1 MTGISVFCMGKEII
15 MQSKTKKAFRNVL
28 AFLTV
33 LTMMLGML
41 PTTLLAANKD
51 DSGTAGKSGM
61 HLSKT
66 AHLEDDGTY
75 TINLEA
81 YATGTT
87 TTTTTKEAVPLD
99 IVLVLDQSGSMAY
112 DMGSG
117 YLLDNK
123 VGYSYNDIKNSP
135 QPYYY
140 LDTDGNYYE
149 VKAAS
154 NGWSDNRT
162 YSLYYKKSLFK
173 YYYLNSTEVSTTKP
187 NSFKDATDVIWNG
200 QLYSYSK
207 PKSRLTALKAAV
219 SNFVNVVKE
228 KAETDHV
235 NHRIAMVGFA
245 SRPGENGNNTEILS
259 VSGNN
264 SDNVGV
270 EYNSNSAEY
279 ENAIQNAFQDT
290 STPAGNTMLNDAINA
305 LDAKGATRA
314 DLGMTMA
321 KSILDKNEFKTDSK
335 RKQLV
340 IMFTDGSPTDSNG
353 FEDTVANATISVS
366 KNLKTQGTT
375 VYTIG
380 IFEGADPASTST
392 KANKYMNYVSTNYP
406 LAENLNEHKEG
417 SNKGYYLAASSAD
430 GLNEI
435 FESISNT
442 ITTPSTTVA
451 LNENAVMKD
460 ILSDDFTLPEG
471 YNAKDK
477 ISISTVFGS
486 TADGND
492 IKWGTEKKSA
502 DIKAT
507 TSDNTI
513 NVTGFNYSQKYI
525 APEHDGE
532 KLVVTIKGVIPKD
545 SAATGEKVYTNNE
558 ASGIY
563 AKGATEPAA
572 EFPRPQVVLTNKAY
586 VLDYAKPVTLSP
598 SDWKMSSDNIA
609 ITGSIGEKD
618 AGYAPESGY
627 GSLKNLVY
635 SPKTTNW
642 DGYDKFYAFG
652 KTTDDNTEKIN
663 GNKNLWSRVSV
674 LPANNVYYEDDF
686 ETNEAT
692 ETVGI
697 EYTGKWST
705 VSSDT
710 ESANTESANTEIHG
724 GWKNAALADDTK
736 YSDGSA
742 HMADAD
748 DKGETGKAATA
759 TFTFSGTGVDIY
771 SHTNVSSGRVSAILK
786 SVNADGEKTV
796 VKALIMDN
804 KSVGDYYQIP
814 TLSFGPLEYGKY
826 EVKLVVAAA
835 GRKETTE
842 RRSTYYLDGIRV
854 YHPIKDKE
862 TDTVVED
869 AYGMDMLNATFKEVR
884 DILLDTGTAEGNLA
898 KEAVVFL
905 DRTTVD
911 KNTTSNRVAEF
922 RDYGPKNEVY
932 LAAGQKIAFEVT
944 NSNVGYYVGLK
955 APKGNTKVRVTNNTD
970 ATSLIPINHSTD
982 LYYKITPVTAG
993 EYKGCILIENKG
1005 NNLLSITKIYYNS
1018 TEGGIEGISD
1028 TVNTQSA
1035 ASSTETVNEV
1045 TTPAE
1050 AADAFDDG
1058 SQFTDASDG
1067 DMPEAENTD
1076 LFAAEAEEVPEA
1088 EESVSVL
1095 ENPLVLKLVEYAN
1108 VFDTLSEVPYED
1120 KTVEGTPDSGQD
1132 ENTEVTEPDDG
1143 NVDIT
1148 NPEPN
1153 EDQKPIDKIHSWLNK
1168 LFQGFNGWL

>member
-1 MTGISVFCMGKEII
+1 

-41 PTTLLAANKD
+41 PTTLLAANTD
-51 DSGTAGKSGM
+51 DSVTAGESGM

-81 YATGTT
+81 YATGKTT
-87 TTTTTKEAVPLD
+87 TTITKEAVPLD
-99 IVLVLDQSGSMAY
+99 IVLVLDQSGSMSD
-112 DMGSG
+112 DMGYTYTLEDKTS
-117 YLLDNK
+117 
-123 VGYSYNDIKNSP
+123 YSYDDINSSAR
-135 QPYYY
+135 YY
-140 LDTDGNYYE
+140 LDTDGNYYKVQSE
-149 VKAAS
+149 KNGIAS
-154 NGWSDNRT
+154 WRK
-162 YSLYYKKSLFK
+162 YYLFYKKDGTS
-173 YYYLNSTEVSTTKP
+173 YYLNGDEVTTNKREC
-187 NSFKDATDVIWNG
+187 NYTGSGDTIWAS
-200 QLYSYSK
+200 QLYSRTITTKLS
-207 PKSRLTALKAAV
+207 ALKDAV
-219 SNFVNVVKE
+219 SNFVGVVKE
-228 KAETDHV
+228 KATTDKV
-235 NHRIAMVGFA
+235 NHRIAKVGFA
-245 SRPGENGNNTEILS
+245 SESGYGDNTEILS
-259 VSGNN
+259 VDGSNSG
-264 SDNVGV
+264 SVGV
-270 EYNSNSAEY
+270 SYNSNEY
-279 ENAIQNAFQDT
+279 ADAKQNAFQDT
-290 STPAGNTMLNDAINA
+290 STDAGNTMLNNAINA
-305 LDAKGATRA
+305 LDANGATRA

-321 KSILDKNEFKTDSK
+321 KDILDANSLGDDSR

-340 IMFTDGSPTDSNG
+340 IMFTDGKPTSW
-353 FEDTVANATISVS
+353 DTFDENIANDAIGTS
-366 KNLKTQGTT
+366 KGLKDKGTT

-380 IFEGADPASTST
+380 VFNGADPSSTSDV
-392 KANKYMNYVSTNYP
+392 NKYMNYVSTNYP
-406 LAENLNEHKEG
+406 SAENLKTSGKGGN
-417 SNKGYYLAASSAD
+417 NGYYLAATSAD
-430 GLNEI
+430 GLNKI
-435 FESISNT
+435 FTSISNT

-471 YNAKDK
+471 YNAGDK
-477 ISISTVFGS
+477 ITVSTVPGSTEDGNSIS
-486 TADGND
+486 
-492 IKWGTEKKSA
+492 WGTESKSK

-507 TSDNTI
+507 IDDNTI
-513 NVTGFNYSQKYI
+513 NVTGFDYSNEYI
-525 APEHDGE
+525 APGHNGE

-563 AKGATEPAA
+563 AEGAPEPAA
-572 EFPRPQVVLTNKAY
+572 KFPRPQVVLTNKAY

-598 SDWKMSSDNIA
+598 SDWKMSSDNMA
-609 ITGSIGEKD
+609 ITGSIGEKG
-618 AGYAPESGY
+618 AGYAPEY
-627 GSLKNLVY
+627 GLLDNTSLVY

-652 KTTDDNTEKIN
+652 KTTNNDIIKTN
-663 GNKNLWSRVSV
+663 GNNDNLWSRVSV

-710 ESANTESANTEIHG
+710 ESATTESANTEIHG

-771 SHTNVSSGRVSAILK
+771 SHTNVSAGRVSAILK

-835 GRKETTE
+835 GRKDTTA

-854 YHPIKDKE
+854 YNPIKDKE

-869 AYGMDMLNATFKEVR
+869 AYGTDMLNATFKEVR
-884 DILLDTGTAEGNLA
+884 DILLDTGTEEGALA
-898 KEAVVFL
+898 NGAVVFL

-911 KNTTSNRVAEF
+911 ESTTSNRVAKF
-922 RDYGPKNEVY
+922 KDYGPKNEVY
-932 LAAGQKIAFEVT
+932 LAAGQKIAFKVT

-955 APKGNTKVRVTNNTD
+955 APEGNTTVSVTNNTD

-1005 NNLLSITKIYYNS
+1005 DNLLSITKIYYNS

-1148 NPEPN
+1148 NPKPN
-1153 EDQKPIDKIHSWLNK
+1153 EEQKPVDKIHSWLDK

>member
-1 MTGISVFCMGKEII
+1 

-41 PTTLLAANKD
+41 PTTLLAANTD
-51 DSGTAGKSGM
+51 DSGTAGESGM

-66 AHLEDDGTY
+66 ARLEDDGTY

-81 YATGTT
+81 YATGKT

-99 IVLVLDQSGSMAY
+99 IVLVLDQSGSM
-112 DMGSG
+112 S
-117 YLLDNK
+117 DNMNSYTYTLENK
-123 VGYSYNDIKNSP
+123 NGYSYKNIGKNTR
-135 QPYYY
+135 YY
-140 LDTDGNYYE
+140 LDSDGNYYQVQRGTASLGEWWE
-149 VKAAS
+149 VT
-154 NGWSDNRT
+154 DRC
-162 YSLYYKKSLFK
+162 YYLYYEKDSIR
-173 YYYLNSTEVSTTKP
+173 YYLNGDKVDEDMPTKYI
-187 NSFKDATDVIWNG
+187 NSETPIWNG
-200 QLYSYSK
+200 QLYSRTTNTMKKLS
-207 PKSRLTALKAAV
+207 ALKDAV
-219 SNFVNVVKE
+219 SNFVGVVKE
-228 KAETDHV
+228 KATTDKV

-245 SRPGENGNNTEILS
+245 SESGYGDNTEILS
-259 VSGNN
+259 VDGRNN
-264 SDNVGV
+264 SNNVGV
-270 EYNSNSAEY
+270 KYDENNTDYV
-279 ENAIQNAFQDT
+279 NAIQNAFQDT
-290 STPAGNTMLNDAINA
+290 STPAGNTMLNNAINA
-305 LDAKGATRA
+305 LDAEGATRA

-340 IMFTDGSPTDSNG
+340 IMFTDGSPTDSNV
-353 FEDTVANATISVS
+353 FEDEVANATISAS

-380 IFEGADPASTST
+380 IFEGADPTSIST
-392 KANKYMNYVSTNYP
+392 KANQYMNYVSTNYP
-406 LAENLNEHKEG
+406 LAESLNEPKEG

-430 GLNEI
+430 GLNKI

-471 YNAKDK
+471 YNAEDK
-477 ISISTVFGS
+477 ISISTVSGS
-486 TADGND
+486 TTDGENMTWGDVESSPTGVVATKEQEDNIID
-492 IKWGTEKKSA
+492 I
-502 DIKAT
+502 
-507 TSDNTI
+507 
-513 NVTGFNYSQKYI
+513 TGFDYSQEFI
-525 APEHDGE
+525 APKHNGK

-563 AKGATEPAA
+563 AEGATEPAA
-572 EFPRPQVVLTNKAY
+572 KFPQPQVVLTNKAY

-598 SDWKMSSDNIA
+598 LDWKMSSDNMA
-609 ITGSIGEKD
+609 ITKSIGEKAAD
-618 AGYAPESGY
+618 YTPEY
-627 GSLKNLVY
+627 GLLDNTSLVY

-771 SHTNVSSGRVSAILK
+771 SHTNVSAGRVSAILK

-854 YHPIKDKE
+854 YNPIKDKE
-862 TDTVVED
+862 TDTVVKN
-869 AYGMDMLNATFKEVR
+869 AYGTDMLNATFKEVR

-911 KNTTSNRVAEF
+911 ENTTSNRVAEF
-922 RDYGPKNEVY
+922 KDYGPKNEVY

-955 APKGNTKVRVTNNTD
+955 APEGNTTVSVTNNTD
-970 ATSLIPINHSTD
+970 ATSFIPINHSTD

-993 EYKGCILIENKG
+993 EYEGCILIKNTG
-1005 NNLLSITKIYYNS
+1005 DHLLSITKIYYNS

-1153 EDQKPIDKIHSWLNK
+1153 EEQKPVDKIHSWLNK

>member
-1 MTGISVFCMGKEII
+1 

-41 PTTLLAANKD
+41 PTTLLAANTD
-51 DSGTAGKSGM
+51 DSVTAGESGM

-81 YATGTT
+81 YATGKTT
-87 TTTTTKEAVPLD
+87 TTITKEAVPLD
-99 IVLVLDQSGSMAY
+99 IVLVLDQSGSMSD
-112 DMGSG
+112 DMGYTYTLEDKTS
-117 YLLDNK
+117 
-123 VGYSYNDIKNSP
+123 YSYDDINSSAR
-135 QPYYY
+135 YY
-140 LDTDGNYYE
+140 LDTDGNYYKVQSE
-149 VKAAS
+149 KNGIAS
-154 NGWSDNRT
+154 WRK
-162 YSLYYKKSLFK
+162 YYLFYKKDGTS
-173 YYYLNSTEVSTTKP
+173 YYLNGDEVTTNKREC
-187 NSFKDATDVIWNG
+187 NYTGSGDTIWAS
-200 QLYSYSK
+200 QLYSRTITTKLS
-207 PKSRLTALKAAV
+207 ALKDAV
-219 SNFVNVVKE
+219 SNFVGVVKE
-228 KAETDHV
+228 KATTDKV

-245 SRPGENGNNTEILS
+245 SESGYGDNTEILS
-259 VSGNN
+259 VDGSNSG
-264 SDNVGV
+264 SVGV
-270 EYNSNSAEY
+270 SYNSNEY
-279 ENAIQNAFQDT
+279 ADAKPNAFQDT
-290 STPAGNTMLNDAINA
+290 STDAGNTMLNNAINA
-305 LDAKGATRA
+305 LDANGATRA

-321 KSILDKNEFKTDSK
+321 KDILDANSLGDDSR

-340 IMFTDGSPTDSNG
+340 IMFTDGKPTSW
-353 FEDTVANATISVS
+353 DTFDENIANDAIGTS
-366 KNLKTQGTT
+366 KSLKDQGTT

-380 IFEGADPASTST
+380 VFNGADPSSTSDV
-392 KANKYMNYVSTNYP
+392 NKYMNYVSTNYP
-406 LAENLNEHKEG
+406 SAENLKTSGKGGN
-417 SNKGYYLAASSAD
+417 NGYYLAATSAD
-430 GLNEI
+430 GLNKI
-435 FESISNT
+435 FTSISNT

-471 YNAKDK
+471 YNAGDK
-477 ISISTVFGS
+477 ITVSTVPGSTEDGNSIS
-486 TADGND
+486 
-492 IKWGTEKKSA
+492 WGTESKSK

-507 TSDNTI
+507 IDDNTI
-513 NVTGFNYSQKYI
+513 NVTGFDYSNEYI
-525 APEHDGE
+525 APGHNGE

-563 AKGATEPAA
+563 AEGAPEPAA
-572 EFPRPQVVLTNKAY
+572 KFPRPQVVLTNKAY

-598 SDWKMSSDNIA
+598 SDWKMSSDNMA
-609 ITGSIGEKD
+609 ITGSIGEKG
-618 AGYAPESGY
+618 AGYAPEY
-627 GSLKNLVY
+627 GLLDNTSLVY

-652 KTTDDNTEKIN
+652 KTTNNDIIKTN
-663 GNKNLWSRVSV
+663 GNNDNLWSRVSV

-771 SHTNVSSGRVSAILK
+771 SHTNVSAGRVSAILK

-835 GRKETTE
+835 GRKDTTA

-854 YHPIKDKE
+854 YNPIKDKE

-869 AYGMDMLNATFKEVR
+869 AYGTDMLNATFKEVR
-884 DILLDTGTAEGNLA
+884 DILLDTGTEEGALA
-898 KEAVVFL
+898 NGAVVFL

-911 KNTTSNRVAEF
+911 ESTTSNRVAEF
-922 RDYGPKNEVY
+922 KDYGPKNEVY
-932 LAAGQKIAFEVT
+932 LAAGQKIAFKVT

-955 APKGNTKVRVTNNTD
+955 APEGNTTVSVTNNTD

-1005 NNLLSITKIYYNS
+1005 DNLLSITKIYYNS

-1148 NPEPN
+1148 NPKPN
-1153 EDQKPIDKIHSWLNK
+1153 EEQKPVDKIHSWLDK

>member
-1 MTGISVFCMGKEII
+1 

-41 PTTLLAANKD
+41 PTTLLAANTD
-51 DSGTAGKSGM
+51 DSGTVGESGM

-66 AHLEDDGTY
+66 ARLEDDGTY

-81 YATGTT
+81 YATGKTT
-87 TTTTTKEAVPLD
+87 TTITKEAVPLD
-99 IVLVLDQSGSMAY
+99 IVLVLDQSGSMSDNMNSY
-112 DMGSG
+112 T
-117 YLLDNK
+117 YTLDNK
-123 VGYSYNDIKNSP
+123 KNSYTYNDINS
-135 QPYYY
+135 YTTRYY
-140 LDTDGNYYE
+140 LDSDGNYYK
-149 VKAAS
+149 VQKGTAA
-154 NGWSDNRT
+154 GDTWRDT
-162 YSLYYKKSLFK
+162 LYYLYYEKDGIR
-173 YYYLNSTEVSTTKP
+173 YYLNDDKVDKDMPTKYK
-187 NSFKDATDVIWNG
+187 NSRTPIWNG
-200 QLYSYSK
+200 QLYSRTTNTMKKLS
-207 PKSRLTALKAAV
+207 ALKDAV
-219 SNFVNVVKE
+219 SNFVGVVKE
-228 KAETDHV
+228 KATTDKV

-245 SRPGENGNNTEILS
+245 SESGYGDNTEILS
-259 VSGNN
+259 VDGSNSG
-264 SDNVGV
+264 SVGV
-270 EYNSNSAEY
+270 SYNSNEY
-279 ENAIQNAFQDT
+279 AGAKKNAFQDT
-290 STPAGNTMLNDAINA
+290 STDAGNTMLNNAINA
-305 LDAKGATRA
+305 LDANGATRA
-314 DLGMTMA
+314 DLGMTRA
-321 KSILDKNEFKTDSK
+321 KDILEANSLGDDSR

-340 IMFTDGSPTDSNG
+340 IMFTDGKPTSW
-353 FEDTVANATISVS
+353 DTFDENIANDAIGTS
-366 KNLKTQGTT
+366 KGLKDQGTT

-380 IFEGADPASTST
+380 VFNGADPSSTSDV
-392 KANKYMNYVSTNYP
+392 NKYMNYVSTNYP
-406 LAENLNEHKEG
+406 SAEDLETSGKGGNN
-417 SNKGYYLAASSAD
+417 GYYLAATSAD
-430 GLNEI
+430 GLNKI
-435 FESISNT
+435 FTSISNT

-471 YNAKDK
+471 YNAEDK
-477 ISISTVFGS
+477 ITVSTVPGSTEDGNSIS
-486 TADGND
+486 
-492 IKWGTEKKSA
+492 WGTESKSK

-507 TSDNTI
+507 IDDNTI
-513 NVTGFNYSQKYI
+513 NVTGFDYSNKYI
-525 APEHDGE
+525 APGHNGK

-563 AKGATEPAA
+563 AEGAPEPAA
-572 EFPRPQVVLTNKAY
+572 KFPRPQVVLTNKAY

-598 SDWKMSSDNIA
+598 SDWKMSSDNMA
-609 ITGSIGEKD
+609 ITGSIGEKG
-618 AGYAPESGY
+618 AGYAPEY

-652 KTTDDNTEKIN
+652 KTTDDNTENIN

-674 LPANNVYYEDDF
+674 LPANNVYYEDNF

-710 ESANTESANTEIHG
+710 ESANTESANTETHG
-724 GWKNAALADDTK
+724 GWENAALADDTK

-771 SHTNVSSGRVSAILK
+771 SRTNVSAGRVSAILK

-804 KSVGDYYQIP
+804 KSVGNYYQIP

-835 GRKETTE
+835 GRKNTTA

-854 YHPIKDKE
+854 YNPIKDKE

-869 AYGMDMLNATFKEVR
+869 AYGTDMLNATFKEVR
-884 DILLDTGTAEGNLA
+884 DILLDTGTEEGALA
-898 KEAVVFL
+898 NGAVVFL

-911 KNTTSNRVAEF
+911 ESITSNRVAEF
-922 RDYGPKNEVY
+922 KDYGPKNEVY
-932 LAAGQKIAFEVT
+932 LAAGQKIAFKVT

-955 APKGNTKVRVTNNTD
+955 APKGNTTVSVTNNTD

-1005 NNLLSITKIYYNS
+1005 DNLLSITKIYYNS

-1050 AADAFDDG
+1050 AAYAFDDG

-1067 DMPEAENTD
+1067 DMPEADNTD

-1153 EDQKPIDKIHSWLNK
+1153 EEQKPVDKIHSWLDK

>member
-1 MTGISVFCMGKEII
+1 

-41 PTTLLAANKD
+41 PTTLLAANTD
-51 DSGTAGKSGM
+51 DSGTAGESGM

-66 AHLEDDGTY
+66 ARLEDDGTY

-81 YATGTT
+81 YATGKTT
-87 TTTTTKEAVPLD
+87 TTITKEAVPLD
-99 IVLVLDQSGSMAY
+99 IVLVLDQSGSMSDNMNSY
-112 DMGSG
+112 T
-117 YLLDNK
+117 YTLDNK
-123 VGYSYNDIKNSP
+123 KNSYTYNDINR
-135 QPYYY
+135 YTTRYY
-140 LDTDGNYYE
+140 LDSDGNYYK
-149 VKAAS
+149 VQKGTAV
-154 NGWSDNRT
+154 GDTWRDT
-162 YSLYYKKSLFK
+162 LYYLYYEKDGIR
-173 YYYLNSTEVSTTKP
+173 YYLNDDKVDKDMPTKY
-187 NSFKDATDVIWNG
+187 KDSRTPIWNG
-200 QLYSYSK
+200 QLYSRTTNTMKKLS
-207 PKSRLTALKAAV
+207 ALKDAV
-219 SNFVNVVKE
+219 SNFVGVVKE
-228 KAETDHV
+228 KATTDKV

-245 SRPGENGNNTEILS
+245 SESGYDDNTEILS
-259 VSGNN
+259 VDGSNSG
-264 SDNVGV
+264 SVGV
-270 EYNSNSAEY
+270 SYNSNEY
-279 ENAIQNAFQDT
+279 ADAKQNAFQDT
-290 STPAGNTMLNDAINA
+290 STDAGNTMLNNAINA
-305 LDAKGATRA
+305 LDANGATRA

-321 KSILDKNEFKTDSK
+321 KDILDANSLGDDSR

-340 IMFTDGSPTDSNG
+340 IMFTDGKPTSW
-353 FEDTVANATISVS
+353 DTFDENIANDAIGTS
-366 KNLKTQGTT
+366 KGLKDQGTT

-380 IFEGADPASTST
+380 VFNGADPSSTSDV
-392 KANKYMNYVSTNYP
+392 NKYMNYVSTNYP
-406 LAENLNEHKEG
+406 SAEDLKTSGKGGNN
-417 SNKGYYLAASSAD
+417 GYYLAATSAD
-430 GLNEI
+430 GLNKI
-435 FESISNT
+435 FTSISNT

-471 YNAKDK
+471 YNAGDK
-477 ISISTVFGS
+477 ITVSTVPGSTEDGNSIS
-486 TADGND
+486 
-492 IKWGTEKKSA
+492 WGTESKSK

-507 TSDNTI
+507 IDDNTI
-513 NVTGFNYSQKYI
+513 NVTGFDYSNEYI
-525 APEHDGE
+525 APGHNGK

-563 AKGATEPAA
+563 AEGATEPAA
-572 EFPRPQVVLTNKAY
+572 NFPQPQVVLTNKAY
-586 VLDYAKPVTLSP
+586 VLDYAKPVTLLP
-598 SDWKMSSDNIA
+598 SDWKMSSDNMA
-609 ITGSIGEKD
+609 ITGSIGEKG
-618 AGYAPESGY
+618 AGYAPEY

-652 KTTDDNTEKIN
+652 KTTDDNTENIN

-724 GWKNAALADDTK
+724 GWENAALADDTK

-748 DKGETGKAATA
+748 DKGDTGKAAIA

-771 SHTNVSSGRVSAILK
+771 SRTNDKVGKVSAVL
-786 SVNADGEKTV
+786 SAVAADGTKTV
-796 VKALIMDN
+796 KKVLIMDN
-804 KSVGDYYQIP
+804 KSESDDYYQIP
-814 TLSFGPLEYGKY
+814 TLSFGSLNYGKY

-835 GRKETTE
+835 GKVGTDT
-842 RRSTYYLDGIRV
+842 RRGIYYLDGIRV
-854 YHPIKDKE
+854 YNPIQNKE
-862 TDTVVED
+862 TDEVVSE
-869 AYGMDMLNATFKEVR
+869 AYGTDMLNATFKEVR
-884 DILLDTGTAEGNLA
+884 DILLDTNTTKTEFTNGTA
-898 KEAVVFL
+898 VFL
-905 DRTTVD
+905 DKTTDATGVE
-911 KNTTSNRVAEF
+911 SNNVAAF
-922 RDYGPKNEVY
+922 KDYGPKNEVY
-932 LAAGQKIAFEVT
+932 LRTGQKIAFKVT
-944 NSNVGYYVGLK
+944 DPNASYYVGLK
-955 APKGNTKVRVTNNTD
+955 APAGTTTVSFTNDTNR
-970 ATSLIPINHSTD
+970 SSKEIGHSTD
-982 LYYKITPVTAG
+982 LYYKITSVSAG
-993 EYKGCILIENKG
+993 DYAGCIVIENTG
-1005 NNLLSITKIYYNS
+1005 ANLLAITKIYYNN
-1018 TEGGIEGISD
+1018 ENGRIEGISNTESAQ
-1028 TVNTQSA
+1028 TVT
-1035 ASSTETVNEV
+1035 SSVATVNEM
-1045 TTPAE
+1045 TTPAD
-1050 AADAFDDG
+1050 AADAFDDD
-1058 SQFTDASDG
+1058 SQFTDASEG
-1067 DMPEAENTD
+1067 DMAEAENTD

-1088 EESVSVL
+1088 EEAVSVL

-1132 ENTEVTEPDDG
+1132 ENTEITEPDDG

-1153 EDQKPIDKIHSWLNK
+1153 ENQKPVDKIHSWLNK

>member
-1 MTGISVFCMGKEII
+1 

-41 PTTLLAANKD
+41 PTTLLAANTD
-51 DSGTAGKSGM
+51 DSVTAGESGM

-81 YATGTT
+81 YATGKTT
-87 TTTTTKEAVPLD
+87 TTITKEAVPLD
-99 IVLVLDQSGSMAY
+99 IVLVLDQSGSMSD
-112 DMGSG
+112 DMGYTYTLEDKTS
-117 YLLDNK
+117 
-123 VGYSYNDIKNSP
+123 YSYDDINSSAR
-135 QPYYY
+135 YY
-140 LDTDGNYYE
+140 LDTDGNYYKVQSE
-149 VKAAS
+149 KNGIAS
-154 NGWSDNRT
+154 WRK
-162 YSLYYKKSLFK
+162 YYLFYKKDGTS
-173 YYYLNSTEVSTTKP
+173 YYLNGDEVTTNKREC
-187 NSFKDATDVIWNG
+187 NYTGSGDTIWAS
-200 QLYSYSK
+200 QLYSRTITTKLS
-207 PKSRLTALKAAV
+207 ALKDAV
-219 SNFVNVVKE
+219 SNFVGVVKE
-228 KAETDHV
+228 KATTDKV

-245 SRPGENGNNTEILS
+245 SESGYGDNTEILS
-259 VSGNN
+259 VDGSNSG
-264 SDNVGV
+264 SVGV
-270 EYNSNSAEY
+270 SYNSNEY
-279 ENAIQNAFQDT
+279 ADAKQNAFQDT
-290 STPAGNTMLNDAINA
+290 STDAGNTMLNNAINA
-305 LDAKGATRA
+305 LDANGATRA

-321 KSILDKNEFKTDSK
+321 KDILDANSLGDDSR

-340 IMFTDGSPTDSNG
+340 IMFTDGKPTSW
-353 FEDTVANATISVS
+353 DTFDENIANDAIGTS
-366 KNLKTQGTT
+366 KGLKDQGTT

-380 IFEGADPASTST
+380 VFNGADPSSTSDV
-392 KANKYMNYVSTNYP
+392 NKYMNYVSTNYP
-406 LAENLNEHKEG
+406 SAENLKTSGKGGN
-417 SNKGYYLAASSAD
+417 NGYYLAATSAD
-430 GLNEI
+430 GLNKI
-435 FESISNT
+435 FTSISNT

-471 YNAKDK
+471 YNAGDK
-477 ISISTVFGS
+477 ITVSTVPGS
-486 TADGND
+486 TEDGNS
-492 IKWGTEKKSA
+492 IGWGTESKSK

-507 TSDNTI
+507 IDDNTI
-513 NVTGFNYSQKYI
+513 NVTGFDYSNEYI
-525 APEHDGE
+525 APGHNGE

-563 AKGATEPAA
+563 AEGAPEPAA
-572 EFPRPQVVLTNKAY
+572 KFPRPQVVLTNKAY

-598 SDWKMSSDNIA
+598 SDWKMSSDNMA
-609 ITGSIGEKD
+609 ITGSIGEKG
-618 AGYAPESGY
+618 AGYAPEY
-627 GSLKNLVY
+627 GLLDNTSLVY

-652 KTTDDNTEKIN
+652 KTTNNDIIKTN
-663 GNKNLWSRVSV
+663 GNNDNLWSRVSV

-771 SHTNVSSGRVSAILK
+771 SHTNVSAGRVSAILK

-835 GRKETTE
+835 GRKDTTA

-854 YHPIKDKE
+854 YNPIKDKE

-869 AYGMDMLNATFKEVR
+869 AYGTDMLNATFKEVR
-884 DILLDTGTAEGNLA
+884 DILLDTGTEEGALA
-898 KEAVVFL
+898 NGAVVFL

-911 KNTTSNRVAEF
+911 ESITSNRVAEF
-922 RDYGPKNEVY
+922 KDYGPKNEVY
-932 LAAGQKIAFEVT
+932 LAAGQKIAFKVT

-955 APKGNTKVRVTNNTD
+955 APEGNTTVSVTNNTD

-1005 NNLLSITKIYYNS
+1005 DNLLSITKIYYNS

-1148 NPEPN
+1148 NPKPN
-1153 EDQKPIDKIHSWLNK
+1153 EEQKPVDKIHSWLDK

>member
-1 MTGISVFCMGKEII
+1 

-41 PTTLLAANKD
+41 PTTLLAANTD
-51 DSGTAGKSGM
+51 DSGTAGESGM

-66 AHLEDDGTY
+66 ARLEDDGTY

-81 YATGTT
+81 YATGKTT
-87 TTTTTKEAVPLD
+87 TTITKEAVPLD
-99 IVLVLDQSGSMAY
+99 IVLVLDQSGSMSD
-112 DMGSG
+112 DMGYTYTLEDKTS
-117 YLLDNK
+117 
-123 VGYSYNDIKNSP
+123 YSYDDINSSAR
-135 QPYYY
+135 YY
-140 LDTDGNYYE
+140 LDTDGNYYKVQRE
-149 VKAAS
+149 K
-154 NGWSDNRT
+154 NGIGSWRK
-162 YSLYYKKSLFK
+162 YYLFYKKDGTS
-173 YYYLNSTEVSTTKP
+173 YYLNGDEVTTNKRDC
-187 NSFKDATDVIWNG
+187 NYTGSGDTIWAS
-200 QLYSYSK
+200 QLYSRTITTK
-207 PKSRLTALKAAV
+207 LDALKDAV
-219 SNFVNVVKE
+219 SNFVGVVKE
-228 KAETDHV
+228 KATTDKV

-245 SRPGENGNNTEILS
+245 SESDYGNNTEILS
-259 VSGNN
+259 VDGSNSGSVGVSYN
-264 SDNVGV
+264 SDK
-270 EYNSNSAEY
+270 YAD
-279 ENAIQNAFQDT
+279 AKQNAFQDT
-290 STPAGNTMLNDAINA
+290 STDAGNTMLNNAINA
-305 LDAKGATRA
+305 LDANGATRA

-321 KSILDKNEFKTDSK
+321 KDILDANSLGDDSK

-340 IMFTDGSPTDSNG
+340 IMFTDGKPTSW
-353 FEDTVANATISVS
+353 DTFDENIANDAIGTS
-366 KNLKTQGTT
+366 KGLKYQGTT

-380 IFEGADPASTST
+380 VFNGADPSSTSDV
-392 KANKYMNYVSTNYP
+392 NKYMNYVSTNYP
-406 LAENLNEHKEG
+406 SAEKLDNSGKGGN
-417 SNKGYYLAASSAD
+417 NGYYLAATSAD
-430 GLNEI
+430 GLNKI
-435 FESISNT
+435 FTSISNT

-451 LNENAVMKD
+451 LNKNAVMKD

-471 YNAKDK
+471 YNAGDK
-477 ISISTVFGS
+477 ITVSTVPGSTEDGNSIS
-486 TADGND
+486 
-492 IKWGTEKKSA
+492 WGTESKSK

-507 TSDNTI
+507 IDDNTI
-513 NVTGFNYSQKYI
+513 NVTGFDYSNEYI
-525 APEHDGE
+525 APGHNGE

-563 AKGATEPAA
+563 AEGAPEPAA
-572 EFPRPQVVLTNKAY
+572 KFPRPQVVLTNKAY

-598 SDWKMSSDNIA
+598 SDWKMSSDNMA

-635 SPKTTNW
+635 SPKKTNW

-686 ETNEAT
+686 ETNT
-692 ETVGI
+692 ETRTVGI
-697 EYTGKWST
+697 EYTGKWT
-705 VSSDT
+705 TDTSDAG
-710 ESANTESANTEIHG
+710 SANTGSVDKEIHG
-724 GWKNAALADDTK
+724 GWENTDLSDDTK

-742 HMADAD
+742 HKADAD

-771 SHTNVSSGRVSAILK
+771 SHTNVSAGRVSAILK

-835 GRKETTE
+835 GRKDTTA

-854 YHPIKDKE
+854 YNPIKDKE

-869 AYGMDMLNATFKEVR
+869 AYGTDMLNATFKEVR
-884 DILLDTGTAEGNLA
+884 DILLDTGTEEGALA
-898 KEAVVFL
+898 NGAVVFL
-905 DRTTVD
+905 DRTTGD
-911 KNTTSNRVAEF
+911 ENTTSNRVAEF
-922 RDYGPKNEVY
+922 KDYGPKNEVY

-955 APKGNTKVRVTNNTD
+955 APEGNTTVSVTNNTD

-1005 NNLLSITKIYYNS
+1005 DNLLSITKIYYNS

-1153 EDQKPIDKIHSWLNK
+1153 EEQKPVDKIHSWLDK

>member
-1 MTGISVFCMGKEII
+1 

-41 PTTLLAANKD
+41 PTTLLAANTD
-51 DSGTAGKSGM
+51 DSVTAGESGM

-81 YATGTT
+81 YATGKTT
-87 TTTTTKEAVPLD
+87 TTITKEAVPLD
-99 IVLVLDQSGSMAY
+99 IVLVLDQSGSMSD
-112 DMGSG
+112 DMGYTYTLEDKTS
-117 YLLDNK
+117 
-123 VGYSYNDIKNSP
+123 YSYDDINSSAR
-135 QPYYY
+135 YY
-140 LDTDGNYYE
+140 LDTDGNYYKVQSE
-149 VKAAS
+149 KNGIAS
-154 NGWSDNRT
+154 WRK
-162 YSLYYKKSLFK
+162 YYLFYKKDGTS
-173 YYYLNSTEVSTTKP
+173 YYLKGDEVTTNKWEC
-187 NSFKDATDVIWNG
+187 NYTGSGDTIWAS
-200 QLYSYSK
+200 QLYSRTITTKLS
-207 PKSRLTALKAAV
+207 ALKDAV
-219 SNFVNVVKE
+219 SNFVGVVKE
-228 KAETDHV
+228 KATTDKV

-245 SRPGENGNNTEILS
+245 SESGYGDNTEILS
-259 VSGNN
+259 VDGSNSG
-264 SDNVGV
+264 SVGV
-270 EYNSNSAEY
+270 SYNSNEY
-279 ENAIQNAFQDT
+279 ADAKQNAFQDT
-290 STPAGNTMLNDAINA
+290 STDAGNTMLNNAINA
-305 LDAKGATRA
+305 LDANGATRA

-321 KSILDKNEFKTDSK
+321 KDILDANSLGDDSR

-340 IMFTDGSPTDSNG
+340 IMFTDGKPTSW
-353 FEDTVANATISVS
+353 DTFDENIANDAIGTS
-366 KNLKTQGTT
+366 KGLKDQGTT

-380 IFEGADPASTST
+380 VFNGADPSSTSDV
-392 KANKYMNYVSTNYP
+392 NKYMNYVSTNYP
-406 LAENLNEHKEG
+406 SAANLKTSGKGGN
-417 SNKGYYLAASSAD
+417 NGYYLAATSAD
-430 GLNEI
+430 GLNKI
-435 FESISNT
+435 FTSISNT

-471 YNAKDK
+471 YNAGDK
-477 ISISTVFGS
+477 ITVSTVPGSTEDGNSIS
-486 TADGND
+486 
-492 IKWGTEKKSA
+492 WGTESKSK

-507 TSDNTI
+507 IDDNTI
-513 NVTGFNYSQKYI
+513 NVTGFDYSNEYI
-525 APEHDGE
+525 APGHNGE

-563 AKGATEPAA
+563 AEGAPEPAA
-572 EFPRPQVVLTNKAY
+572 KFPRPQVVLTNKAY

-598 SDWKMSSDNIA
+598 SDWKMSSDNMA
-609 ITGSIGEKD
+609 ITGSIGEKG
-618 AGYAPESGY
+618 AGYAPEY
-627 GSLKNLVY
+627 GLLDNTSLVY

-652 KTTDDNTEKIN
+652 KTTNNDIIKTN
-663 GNKNLWSRVSV
+663 GNNDNLWSRVSV

-705 VSSDT
+705 VSSD
-710 ESANTESANTEIHG
+710 TESANTEIHG

-771 SHTNVSSGRVSAILK
+771 SHTNVSAGRVSAILK

-835 GRKETTE
+835 GRKDTTA

-854 YHPIKDKE
+854 YNPIKDKE

-869 AYGMDMLNATFKEVR
+869 AYGTDMLNATFKEVR
-884 DILLDTGTAEGNLA
+884 DILLDTGTEEGALA
-898 KEAVVFL
+898 NGAVVFL

-911 KNTTSNRVAEF
+911 ESTTSNRVAEF
-922 RDYGPKNEVY
+922 KDYGPKNEVY
-932 LAAGQKIAFEVT
+932 LAVGQKIAFKVT

-955 APKGNTKVRVTNNTD
+955 APEGNTTVSVTNNTD

-1005 NNLLSITKIYYNS
+1005 DNLLSITKIYYNS

-1067 DMPEAENTD
+1067 DMPVAENTD

-1148 NPEPN
+1148 NPKPN
-1153 EDQKPIDKIHSWLNK
+1153 EEQKPVDKIHSWLDK

>member
-1 MTGISVFCMGKEII
+1 

-41 PTTLLAANKD
+41 PTTLLAANTD
-51 DSGTAGKSGM
+51 DSGTAGESGM

-66 AHLEDDGTY
+66 ARLEDDGTY

-81 YATGTT
+81 YATGKTT
-87 TTTTTKEAVPLD
+87 TTTTEEAVPLD
-99 IVLVLDQSGSMAY
+99 IVLVLDQSGSMAN

-117 YLLDNK
+117 SYTLDNK
-123 VGYSYNDIKNSP
+123 VGYSYNDIKNSS
-135 QPYYY
+135 QHYYY

-154 NGWSDNRT
+154 NWWPNNRT
-162 YSLYYKKSLFK
+162 YSLYYEKNWPN
-173 YYYLNSTEVSTTKP
+173 YYYLNGTEVSKKRP
-187 NSFKDATDVIWNG
+187 NNFKDADAVIWNG

-207 PKSRLTALKAAV
+207 PKSRLAALKAAV
-219 SNFVNVVKE
+219 SNFVDVVKE
-228 KAETDHV
+228 KAKTDKV

-245 SRPGENGNNTEILS
+245 SKSGDGNNTEILS

-264 SDNVGV
+264 SGNVGV
-270 EYNSNSAEY
+270 KYSSTGYAD
-279 ENAIQNAFQDT
+279 AIQNAFQDT
-290 STPAGNTMLNDAINA
+290 STNTGNTMLNNAINA
-305 LDAKGATRA
+305 LDAEGATRA

-321 KSILDKNEFKTDSK
+321 ESILDKNALKTDSK

-340 IMFTDGSPTDSNG
+340 IMFTDGSPTNSNG
-353 FEDTVANATISVS
+353 FEDDVANATISAS

-380 IFEGADPASTST
+380 IFEGADPTSTST
-392 KANKYMNYVSTNYP
+392 KENQYMNYVSTNYP
-406 LAENLNEHKEG
+406 LAESLDNPKEG

-430 GLNEI
+430 DLNKI
-435 FESISNT
+435 FTSISST
-442 ITTPSTTVA
+442 ITTPSTTVT
-451 LNENAVMKD
+451 LDSEAVMKD

-477 ISISTVFGS
+477 ISISTVPGS
-486 TADGND
+486 TTDGNS
-492 IKWGTEKKSA
+492 IKWGTENESA

-507 TSDNTI
+507 TKDNTI
-513 NVTGFNYSQKYI
+513 DVTGFNYSQEYI
-525 APEHDGE
+525 APGHDGK
-532 KLVVTIKGVIPKD
+532 KLVVTITGVIPKD
-545 SAATGEKVYTNNE
+545 SAATGKKVYTNNE

-572 EFPRPQVVLTNKAY
+572 NFPRPQVVLTNKAY

-598 SDWKMSSDNIA
+598 SDWKMSSDKMA
-609 ITGSIGEKD
+609 ITKSIGEKD
-618 AGYAPESGY
+618 AGYTPEY
-627 GSLKNLVY
+627 GLLDNTSLVY

-652 KTTDDNTEKIN
+652 KTTNNDIIKTN
-663 GNKNLWSRVSV
+663 GNNDKLWSRVSV

-686 ETNEAT
+686 ETNKAT

-748 DKGETGKAATA
+748 AKGETGKAATA

-771 SHTNVSSGRVSAILK
+771 SHTNVSAGRVSAILK

-835 GRKETTE
+835 GRKDTTA

-854 YHPIKDKE
+854 YNPIKDKE

-869 AYGMDMLNATFKEVR
+869 AYGTDMLNATFKEVR
-884 DILLDTGTAEGNLA
+884 DILLDTGTEEGALA
-898 KEAVVFL
+898 NGAVVFL

-911 KNTTSNRVAEF
+911 ENTTSNRVAGF
-922 RDYGPKNEVY
+922 KDYGPKNEVY

-955 APKGNTKVRVTNNTD
+955 APEGNTTVSVTNNTD

-1005 NNLLSITKIYYNS
+1005 DNLLSITKIYYNS

-1153 EDQKPIDKIHSWLNK
+1153 EEQKPVDKIHSWLDK

>member
-1 MTGISVFCMGKEII
+1 

-41 PTTLLAANKD
+41 PTTLLAANTD
-51 DSGTAGKSGM
+51 DSVTAGESGM

-81 YATGTT
+81 YATGKTT
-87 TTTTTKEAVPLD
+87 TTITKEAVPLD
-99 IVLVLDQSGSMAY
+99 IVLVLDQSGSMSD
-112 DMGSG
+112 DMGYTYTLEDKTS
-117 YLLDNK
+117 
-123 VGYSYNDIKNSP
+123 YSYDDINSSAR
-135 QPYYY
+135 YY
-140 LDTDGNYYE
+140 LDTDGNYYKVQSE
-149 VKAAS
+149 KNGIAS
-154 NGWSDNRT
+154 WRK
-162 YSLYYKKSLFK
+162 YYLFYKKDGTS
-173 YYYLNSTEVSTTKP
+173 YYLNGDEVTTNKREC
-187 NSFKDATDVIWNG
+187 NYTGSGDTIWAS
-200 QLYSYSK
+200 QLYSRTITTKLS
-207 PKSRLTALKAAV
+207 ALKDAV
-219 SNFVNVVKE
+219 SNFVGVVKE
-228 KAETDHV
+228 KATTDKV

-245 SRPGENGNNTEILS
+245 SESGYGDNTEILS
-259 VSGNN
+259 VDGSNSG
-264 SDNVGV
+264 SVGV
-270 EYNSNSAEY
+270 SYNSNEY
-279 ENAIQNAFQDT
+279 ADAKQNAFQDT
-290 STPAGNTMLNDAINA
+290 STDAGNTMLNNAINA
-305 LDAKGATRA
+305 LDANGATRA

-321 KSILDKNEFKTDSK
+321 KDILDANSLGDDSR

-340 IMFTDGSPTDSNG
+340 IMFTDGKPTSW
-353 FEDTVANATISVS
+353 DTFDENIANDAIGTS
-366 KNLKTQGTT
+366 KGLKDQGTT

-380 IFEGADPASTST
+380 VFNGADPSSTSDV
-392 KANKYMNYVSTNYP
+392 NKYMNYVSTNYP
-406 LAENLNEHKEG
+406 SAENLKTSGKGGN
-417 SNKGYYLAASSAD
+417 NGYYLAATSAD
-430 GLNEI
+430 GLNKI
-435 FESISNT
+435 FTSISNT

-471 YNAKDK
+471 YNAGDK
-477 ISISTVFGS
+477 ITVSTVPGFTEDGNSIS
-486 TADGND
+486 
-492 IKWGTEKKSA
+492 WGTESKSK

-507 TSDNTI
+507 IDDNTI
-513 NVTGFNYSQKYI
+513 NVTGFDYSNEYI
-525 APEHDGE
+525 APGHNGE

-563 AKGATEPAA
+563 AEGAPEPAA
-572 EFPRPQVVLTNKAY
+572 KFPRPQVVLTNKAY

-598 SDWKMSSDNIA
+598 SDWKMSSDNMA
-609 ITGSIGEKD
+609 ITGSIGEKG
-618 AGYAPESGY
+618 AGYAPEY
-627 GSLKNLVY
+627 GLLDNTSLVY

-652 KTTDDNTEKIN
+652 KTTNNDIIKTN
-663 GNKNLWSRVSV
+663 GNNDNLWSRVSV

-771 SHTNVSSGRVSAILK
+771 SHTNVSAGRVSAILK

-835 GRKETTE
+835 GRKDTTA

-854 YHPIKDKE
+854 YNPIKDKE

-869 AYGMDMLNATFKEVR
+869 AYGTDMLNATFKEVR
-884 DILLDTGTAEGNLA
+884 DILLDTGTEEGALA
-898 KEAVVFL
+898 NGAVVFL

-911 KNTTSNRVAEF
+911 ESITSNRVAEF
-922 RDYGPKNEVY
+922 KDYGPKNEVY
-932 LAAGQKIAFEVT
+932 LAAGQKIAFKVT

-955 APKGNTKVRVTNNTD
+955 APEGNTTVSVTNNTD

-1005 NNLLSITKIYYNS
+1005 DNLLSITKIYYNS

-1148 NPEPN
+1148 NPKPN
-1153 EDQKPIDKIHSWLNK
+1153 EEQKPVDKIHSWLDK